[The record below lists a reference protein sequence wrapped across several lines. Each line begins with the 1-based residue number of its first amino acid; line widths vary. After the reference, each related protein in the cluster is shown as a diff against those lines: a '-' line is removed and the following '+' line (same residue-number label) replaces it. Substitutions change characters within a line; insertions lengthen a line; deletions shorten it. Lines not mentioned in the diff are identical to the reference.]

1 MSALPNANSNMC
13 STDCDSLSEYCDSF
27 NGQCR
32 PCSDLCNGPGHLR
45 DCQDKCEAYVK
56 SQIFHST
63 HLQPSVTDQE
73 LKRIQI
79 MLVAIMAAC
88 LVILVLLAALVVFKC
103 QAKRSKRRQL
113 LRRSQPNEVVPMAQF
128 QPRGGSGHSLGASS
142 STTTRPESSL
152 ALPRFP
158 NSESSTRLG
167 HAKSLQTMTTHLSD
181 LELGSQGLSTVSYT
195 HLTLPTTP
203 YV

>member
-1 MSALPNANSNMC
+1 
-13 STDCDSLSEYCDSF
+13 
-27 NGQCR
+27 
-32 PCSDLCNGPGHLR
+32 
-45 DCQDKCEAYVK
+45 
-56 SQIFHST
+56 
-63 HLQPSVTDQE
+63 
-73 LKRIQI
+73 
-79 MLVAIMAAC
+79 MAAC

-181 LELGSQGLSTVSYT
+181 LELGSQGLSKDHPPLRGVRRVLRSPPPRIPDEDAVLPAMPEEGGGGYENRGMVLESPTIGTSAADEPSSPLS
-195 HLTLPTTP
+195 HLPPVQNGHLPKPPTTSNGKP
-203 YV
+203 YTISHSQVV